1 MAVQRASH
9 NRTPRTAR
17 ARPASRPRRA
27 ATPNPLQWLSSQVNR
42 ARSAASAA
50 VGRVQRAVTPQ
61 AQRIPATPL
70 RPGPQRA
77 LRSVARPP
85 APAVARPSA
94 TSPTSASARPSSS
107 FQSTAPS
114 RTVPRASSAPQGDPV
129 QRAFDT
135 AKQWVGAVGAGGNS
149 LAKTTQVFGAQAM
162 RQAQQLG
169 GQAQQFGSGVG
180 AQVNA
185 QVTAVGRSSQARAVR
200 HGAKAAAGVAWR
212 AAKAGAP
219 LNPIAAIA
227 APLTGALSRTPLGQ
241 QLAKTPVAQALERL
255 DREFGGDLASVPTAT
270 RGQFLQI
277 KPQDRAAAAAAAREI
292 GAQRNLVTG
301 DRSTESA
308 QDASKSLFQGAVDG
322 IRWVATGRRDDMDHL
337 LNTTEH
343 KLDRLQHDVM
353 TGKVSASEARS
364 QLAETTKAYYGEY
377 TRVQNARVGQL
388 DAGIAALQGVR
399 SASETVATMTA
410 TTVAGPAG
418 GVAMGTAVRD
428 LNKAAYE
435 WSAGAHGVAAPRESL
450 LRLGIDAARG
460 EKIDAQIRNQVLQSF
475 GQSALSA
482 ATDTAVA
489 RFSAARTA
497 GLMQTGRVSPGLFG
511 TMRAA
516 GIAQTEA
523 HLLFRAPQAVG
534 QAAMEAAQT
543 PSMTLKQKAEHVGNA
558 ALGEVASLPF
568 TYLGGGL
575 GIGLDGGKTL
585 ASAARQMGSDAL
597 TGLADQATRTW
608 VTEGRAMTVNEVV
621 GTAAGTVVGGFN
633 NFSQHPQTAH
643 PVAEHASSG
652 HADRGVA
659 NNIHGF
665 SNVLQGSSTVLTG
678 SLAAASALV
687 VAQPAGAMPL
697 PVPVPVQAV
706 PPQPGHVWS
715 TVNRAGGAEGPDV
728 LIHRPVGGAA
738 PTARAAPT
746 VLFNINT
753 DPRTPDRTYKNVR
766 YQSIAPLKPSANTLM
781 VPNGVGEV
789 GIGSKGWGSRESGA
803 GFLRGLFNLNIQPY
817 LIFSTFSYPLGPDSL
832 AVTRGESKE
841 IKISNPGGDYFVGG
855 RHISPAADG
864 GLTINRM
871 GNSLRLD
878 DTNFA
883 EVYLNAPWA
892 WLRPDT
898 IALGYREVNL
908 RGQFQ
913 RGWLRGESRNNLTPG
928 TSSYLAAMAY
938 TWGQDNLLKFNLA
951 PNPLS
956 GYVYAGVQA
965 EAGAKLA
972 QISRTFGR
980 DGEQGQTGAYIVGGE
995 RSFSRAAWERS
1006 LTESGLTLRSESFVP
1021 EVGEVT
1027 SAVHAK
1033 VDAKLLSH
1041 LENGPATRDV
1051 DGKPYVAL
1059 NDIGKALVRA
1069 GRSAPPAYAE
1079 LAAVDP
1085 AAFMRLNEKAL
1096 DHEAGA
1102 VRLGDVWHVPLDTW
1116 VNTGTRV
1123 ALGVEGLAVPDTTAR
1138 TELARI
1144 ADSGARSAV
1153 LAPRPDA
1160 DKVLSA
1166 RQRPAPHQGVPSL
1179 KGREA
1184 KAANSEVQGL
1194 RWEVLQGTQDLRT
1207 RQADAV
1213 SKAILDVERQ
1223 RDRYKDLALTGKN
1236 WFQLGVDGVR
1246 DVVTGSPDAQI
1257 ANLDRHLGDLQRLH
1271 ADVMRSARPDG
1282 VNDASIRLARI
1293 QQAFQDEYA
1302 RVLRAQELN
1311 AQTGD
1316 HVIGQARNLAMG
1328 LTAAASVAALT
1339 VASRKK
1345 NSGISVG
1352 FGGTPLHWSPIAT
1365 VGPLAAGAMVSA
1377 TTGSLFDLAT
1387 VAVGQSAPPGAQLS
1401 HFSPSYAPPGTPGA
1415 RIGYALAGQP
1425 ASSGSA
1431 LNVLPDGTFF
1441 DMLKKIEPGL
1451 PLVGDAA
1458 LGAAT
1463 VASIR
1468 IRRRIN
1474 QRVDEFAFNRFGTTT
1489 GIGHVLNGGPK
1500 GLTFKG
1506 VAADFARFGGGAAG
1520 AVVTGTLNPA
1530 AFLAAGVAN
1539 AVRPAGEA
1547 RDGVFNFGVRG
1558 LAALASGASPAEV
1571 VSDGLVDTARNLA
1584 SRNVAELLHPDR
1596 EIELKP
1602 LAHYAE
1608 KYGVP
1613 QESIRF
1619 IVTARHGQSVTNL
1632 IHAYA
1637 GNVIQAAVRVLSP
1650 EGQRVPELSL
1660 HPLGRLASRARDA
1673 WTGAA
1678 IRLMAGPGSANRPQA
1693 AQALNGAPKDQNI
1706 AIVPSGG
1713 RHATLEGTRAE
1724 QIERAK
1730 ELGLGNSDDSDDTR
1744 IEKLQ
1749 QRADKLLMAADIGL
1763 LRSMD
1768 EESALQKFE
1777 ETIFRGVD
1785 QLQLR
1790 QLNENRG
1797 DKEFNPEDR
1806 FEFQNPL
1813 TDKGKSQAVLGQA
1826 QMEAVLAALGDL
1838 GKNIDLS
1845 VSPVLRAS
1853 ETERLLTD
1861 SARDRYPEMFK
1872 GSDRKSGQVARR
1884 VLPGARERGQGYL
1897 VFSVKPGEEH
1907 GVGKD
1912 WVQYSKTRNGLQWI
1926 RGMNSAVL
1934 DGLATAMQWPSP
1946 SANGKPSKVV
1956 EFQVK
1961 GDGAD
1966 GKPNFDLRRAEIRL
1980 TDETGYETWNDYDK
1994 RVRETLWLGDDGLLK
2009 ALNDGKHVVNV
2020 SHQYTIASL
2029 MRAIQGSS
2037 FNPLFQQST
2046 KDVGAAV
2053 VNGKPHIVVVSMGPD
2068 KKPRVLE
2075 GGYVSRPWALGA
2087 IAARLEKKNDDAID
2101 LRDDDPKRLALIVT
2115 AAHAATERY
2124 VVAAQDAEDLEVA
2137 DYLKALRYKESDYT
2151 EKLSSAQ
2158 DPAVG
2163 AAYRLALDVT
2173 RLALMRL
2180 GDRGNWDRKNTTDWK
2195 EEIRERK
2202 HGRIADSD
2210 VGALEDEASDILAEY
2225 VPGNKAALGD
2235 VRDVSAVLG
2244 ATPRA
2249 GNIGDLKANKKLVE
2263 DAQGK
2268 LPLKKWGLTDKQRDR
2283 LRSLLMKSM
2292 SPRESKRLKSFEK
2305 LNNKLID
2312 DQKGTV
2318 DKLTQLQGRVTER
2331 LEQTGLSEADSQRLV
2346 RLRDHLEHV
2355 LLAIGDPEVMPA
2367 IVQGLRESRLR

>member
-1 MAVQRASH
+1 
-9 NRTPRTAR
+9 
-17 ARPASRPRRA
+17 
-27 ATPNPLQWLSSQVNR
+27 
-42 ARSAASAA
+42 
-50 VGRVQRAVTPQ
+50 
-61 AQRIPATPL
+61 
-70 RPGPQRA
+70 
-77 LRSVARPP
+77 
-85 APAVARPSA
+85 
-94 TSPTSASARPSSS
+94 
-107 FQSTAPS
+107 
-114 RTVPRASSAPQGDPV
+114 VPRASSAPQGDPV

-169 GQAQQFGSGVG
+169 GQAQQFGNGVV

-200 HGAKAAAGVAWR
+200 HGAEAAAGVAWR

-697 PVPVPVQAV
+697 PVPVQAV

-728 LIHRPVGGAA
+728 LIRRPVGGAA

-753 DPRTPDRTYKNVR
+753 DPRTPDRTYKNVQ
-766 YQSIAPLKPSANTLM
+766 YQTIAPLKPSANILM
-781 VPNGVGEV
+781 VPNGTSEF

-803 GFLRGLFNLNIQPY
+803 GFLRGLFNLNLQPY

-892 WLRPDT
+892 WFRPDT

-965 EAGAKLA
+965 EVGAKLA

-1041 LENGPATRDV
+1041 LEDGPAIRDV

-1213 SKAILDVERQ
+1213 SKAIFDVERQ

-1257 ANLDRHLGDLQRLH
+1257 ANLDRHLGDLQQLH
-1271 ADVMRSARPDG
+1271 ADVMRSAKPDG

-1401 HFSPSYAPPGTPGA
+1401 HFSPSYAPQGTPGA

-1451 PLVGDAA
+1451 PLAGDAA

-1463 VASIR
+1463 VASIL

-1474 QRVDEFAFNRFGTTT
+1474 QRVDEFAVNRFGTTT

-1506 VAADFARFGGGAAG
+1506 MAADFARFGGGAFG
-1520 AVVTGTLNPA
+1520 AAITGTLNPA
-1530 AFLAAGVAN
+1530 ALLAAGVAN

-1571 VSDGLVDTARNLA
+1571 VSDGLVDTAKNLA

-1596 EIELKP
+1596 EIELESV
-1602 LAHYAE
+1602 AHYAE

-1613 QESIRF
+1613 ENSIRF
-1619 IVTARHGQSVTNL
+1619 IVTARHGQSLTNF

-1678 IRLMAGPGSANRPQA
+1678 IRLMAGPGSANGTEEA
-1693 AQALNGAPKDQNI
+1693 KALKGKPEDKNI

-1724 QIERAK
+1724 QVKKAQD
-1730 ELGLGNSDDSDDTR
+1730 LGLGKPDDSDER
-1744 IEKLQ
+1744 LIARLQ
-1749 QRADKLLMAADIGL
+1749 QRADTLRMADDIGL
-1763 LRSMD
+1763 LSSMD
-1768 EESALQKFE
+1768 EEAALRVFE
-1777 ETIFRGVD
+1777 EKIFGGVD

-1797 DKEFNPEDR
+1797 DKEFKPEDR
-1806 FEFQNPL
+1806 VNFQNPL
-1813 TDKGKSQAVLGQA
+1813 TDKGQSQAVLGQA
-1826 QMEAVLAALGDL
+1826 GMEAVLAALGEL
-1838 GKNIDLS
+1838 GEGIEIDIS

-1853 ETERLLTD
+1853 ETARLLID
-1861 SARDRYPEMFK
+1861 SAKKRYPAMFE
-1872 GSDRKSGQVARR
+1872 GSDSESAKVAYR

-1912 WVQYSKTRNGLQWI
+1912 WVQYFNTGNPLQWI

-1946 SANGKPSKVV
+1946 SANGKPKQVV
-1956 EFQVK
+1956 EFQVPVT
-1961 GDGAD
+1961 GAD

-2009 ALNDGKHVVNV
+2009 ALQDGKHVVNV

-2068 KKPRVLE
+2068 RKPRVLE
-2075 GGYVSRPWALGA
+2075 GGYVSRTWALGQ
-2087 IAARLEKKNDDAID
+2087 IAARLEKKNVND
-2101 LRDDDPKRLALIVT
+2101 LRYDDPERLAHIVAT
-2115 AAHAATERY
+2115 AHAAAERD
-2124 VVAAQDAEDLEVA
+2124 VVAAQDAKPLEVK
-2137 DYLKALRYKESDYT
+2137 DHLESLEGNERQYQH
-2151 EKLSSAQ
+2151 KLSSAQ
-2158 DPAVG
+2158 DPSVQ
-2163 AAYRLALDVT
+2163 AAYRMALDVT
-2173 RLALMRL
+2173 RLARMRL
-2180 GDRGNWDRKNTTDWK
+2180 GDRGNWDRTNTADWK
-2195 EEIRERK
+2195 EEIRKRK

-2225 VPGNKAALGD
+2225 VPGNKAALDD

-2249 GNIGDLKANKKLVE
+2249 GNIGDLEANKKLVE
-2263 DAQGK
+2263 DTQGK

-2283 LRSLLMKSM
+2283 LRSLLMKPM
-2292 SPRESKRLKSFEK
+2292 SLRESKRLKSFEE

-2346 RLRDHLEHV
+2346 RLRDHLENV
-2355 LLAIGDPEVMPA
+2355 LLAVGDPNKTPA
-2367 IVQGLRESRLR
+2367 MVQRLREARRPPAS